1 MTPVVRWLLMKNVAS
16 VDYEQLL
23 SKLINEIINL
33 SMEHHTA
40 FCHNDITKIWNK
52 ICYPQCIAYTDLN

>member
-1 MTPVVRWLLMKNVAS
+1 MKNVAS

-23 SKLINEIINL
+23 SKLNNEIINL